1 MLKKVKMSKN
11 GHIPIRM
18 CIGCRRRKKK
28 EEMLRFIHTV
38 DGVVLVKEKSQTNG
52 RGFYL
57 CPDMTCLRIAQKKMR
72 GGMALGAKDLLTP
85 LVKELGIREERE

>member
-1 MLKKVKMSKN
+1 MLEKVRMSKH

-18 CIGCRRRKKK
+18 CIGCRSRKKK

-38 DGVVLVKEKSQTNG
+38 DGIALFNKNSETNG

-57 CPDMTCLRIAQKKMR
+57 CPDVTCLKMAQKKGR
-72 GGMALGAKDLLTP
+72 GSMAWGAKDLLTP
-85 LVKELGIREERE
+85 FMKELGIREERE

>member
-18 CIGCRRRKKK
+18 CIGCRSRKKK

-38 DGVVLVKEKSQTNG
+38 DGVVFFDEKSKING
-52 RGFYL
+52 RSFYL
-57 CPDMTCLRIAQKKMR
+57 CADMICLRMAQKKVR
-72 GGMALGAKDLLTP
+72 GSMGLGAKDLLTP
-85 LVKELGIREERE
+85 LVKEMGIREERE